1 MNQYFRLRFLIEGV
15 PELSRVLLMTHKKLD
30 DFSKPL
36 FKASQMILDDVETQF
51 RTEGSLSGGWTPLK
65 LSTIIDKAKKG
76 YGGKPILER
85 TGALK
90 KSFYRQVNSRRAY
103 ISSRS
108 PYFGFHQSRQARTT
122 ELPRRPMLLLT
133 QSTKEKIVK
142 EFHKFIRFT

>member
-1 MNQYFRLRFLIEGV
+1 MTDYFRIRWTIEGV
-15 PELSRVLLMTHKKLD
+15 PELSRVLLTAHKKLD

-51 RTEGSLSGGWTPLK
+51 RTEGSLSGGWAPLK

-76 YGGKPILER
+76 FGGKPILQR
-85 TGALK
+85 TEALK
-90 KSFYRQVNSRRAY
+90 KSFYRQVSSRRAY
-103 ISSRS
+103 ISSTS
-108 PYFGFHQSRQARTT
+108 PYFKYHQSRQARTT

>member
-1 MNQYFRLRFLIEGV
+1 MTDYFRIRWTIEGV
-15 PELSRVLLMTHKKLD
+15 PELSRVLLTAHKKLD

-90 KSFYRQVNSRRAY
+90 KSFYRQVSSRRAY
-103 ISSRS
+103 ISSTS
-108 PYFGFHQSRQARTT
+108 PYFKYHQSRQARTT

>member
-1 MNQYFRLRFLIEGV
+1 MPKNFAIRWTIEGV

-51 RTEGSLSGGWTPLK
+51 RTEGSLSGGWAPLK

-90 KSFYRQVNSRRAY
+90 RVFIGKLIVGERISQADRLTLAFTRADKQ
-103 ISSRS
+103 
-108 PYFGFHQSRQARTT
+108 G
-122 ELPRRPMLLLT
+122 LLNFRGDLCYY
-133 QSTKEKIVK
+133 
-142 EFHKFIRFT
+142 

>member
-1 MNQYFRLRFLIEGV
+1 MTDYFRIRWTIEGV

-51 RTEGSLSGGWTPLK
+51 RTEGSLSGGWAPLK

-76 YGGKPILER
+76 FGGKPILQR
-85 TGALK
+85 TEALK
-90 KSFYRQVNSRRAY
+90 KSFYRQVSSRRAY
-103 ISSRS
+103 ISSTS
-108 PYFGFHQSRQARTT
+108 PYFKYHQSRQARTT